1 MLNDDLH
8 FLLIKRDAL
17 QKVLDANPLN
27 AVALK
32 KWKEVSKEIAF
43 YYEYQNEKVN
53 SIINW

>member
-1 MLNDDLH
+1 MNDDLH

-32 KWKEVSKEIAF
+32 KWREVSKEIAF

>member
-1 MLNDDLH
+1 MNDDLH
-8 FLLIKRDAL
+8 FLIIKRDAL

-27 AVALK
+27 ATAFK

-43 YYEYQNEKVN
+43 YYKYQNEKVN